1 MAGHKGARA
10 KCVQGWPARRLPRG
24 AAFGLAAICVGMAI
38 TLSAVAADEV
48 RTVTVAPA
56 AATTA
61 QPAASEAS
69 PKPDAAKP
77 GDQPP
82 NGEKKPGGDK
92 KPDGEKKPD
101 GQAGDDKSKE
111 KKPEETQPVKRPA
124 EPTKPANPDELNV
137 RPDETGMVSFSFKGQ
152 PWQPVLEWLADIS
165 HMSLDWQEIPGGYL
179 DLTTRRKYTVDEA
192 RDLINSTLRGFGYTL
207 LRNGEV
213 LVVAN
218 LKSLDGSL
226 VPLVLPSELDK
237 RGYFEVVH
245 TFFDL
250 ERLQAEIMA
259 EELKPLINSTYGK
272 INALKTT
279 NRIDVLETAGTLR
292 KIRDIIGA
300 EQGES
305 GKDHQLREFKLKHA
319 RVDDVLATLKQLL
332 GIQPDRPAPMS
343 PQEMQQ
349 QMQMQ
354 QQMMQ
359 QMQQQ
364 AQQNGGKAPPGPKQ
378 EEKIYLAIN
387 RRENSIMALATPD
400 KLAIIENAV
409 GFLDVPSD
417 GSPLAGL
424 QRVQIYRL
432 AAAEPGPIVATLKD
446 LGNLDPSTQLQV
458 DNINKAIIVNGPLVD
473 HVTVRSLIE
482 KLDGSTRRFEVIQLR
497 KLDADFV
504 AGSIEFLFRG
514 PDKNANRPRYVFG
527 NYQTDQTKA
536 GDFQVEADTKNNR
549 LLLRVNDIEFDE
561 IIKLMKKLGEDPL
574 VEAQAEN
581 MRVIHSTP
589 GRDTDQLLDRLKRLW
604 PTISPTPLEL
614 NIDQPDKQDGAS
626 PDGDR
631 NDRKKAEKT
640 QEADQA
646 APDSKENPEKKPQ
659 PKPVVHAPS
668 TATAAMPPHRTML
681 PVSADLPSLVA
692 ENDSSATDSSP
703 RGPMGGRRATEPT
716 STITPSAERSPISIT
731 RGPQGLIVTS
741 RDAASLDQL
750 MKLIDELSPN
760 DGKYHLFS
768 LKHSYAKDVAYLLEG
783 IFKSDDKKRNVSPFI
798 YLFDEPPPEDKQRN
812 RLSKREPL
820 KFTADSVTNSI
831 LVQNADDEQL
841 ANIKMLIDFYDKDE
855 PPDSQS
861 IRRTEIVSIKY
872 AKAKPIADVVK
883 EVYRDLLSPND
894 KALATNQPQQQQQRP
909 FYSIFDTGDSTSQ
922 ASNLPKFKGLLSIG
936 IDETSNT
943 LVVSAPQFLLT
954 PVTNM
959 IKKLDE
965 STKPAEPVVQVISM
979 HGMMDDPLVSAALKS
994 IADPSTAKANA
1005 AAAASAQSR
1014 RDGDRNRN
1022 NGRGGPWNRD
1032 GNNNSG
1038 GGNNQNNNR

>member
-1 MAGHKGARA
+1 MAGHKGA
-10 KCVQGWPARRLPRG
+10 QGWQIKYLILG
-24 AAFGLAAICVGMAI
+24 LFGIWVAANWVPIGR
-38 TLSAVAADEV
+38 ADEV
-48 RTVTVAPA
+48 ARPATAPA
-56 AATTA
+56 AVSATA
-61 QPAASEAS
+61 QPAVSDAS
-69 PKPDAAKP
+69 AKP
-77 GDQPP
+77 AEGPKTGDQSPP
-82 NGEKKPGGDK
+82 GDK
-92 KPDGEKKPD
+92 KAEGEKKPD
-101 GQAGDDKSKE
+101 GQPRDDKSKD
-111 KKPEETQPVKRPA
+111 KKPEETTPVKRPV
-124 EPTKPANPDELNV
+124 EPTKPADPAELNV

-152 PWQPVLEWLADIS
+152 PWLPVLEWLADIS

-179 DLTTRRKYTVDEA
+179 DLTTRRKYTIDEA

-218 LKSLDGSL
+218 LKSLDASL
-226 VPLVLPSELDK
+226 VPVVPPRDLDQ
-237 RGYFEVVH
+237 RGYFELVH
-245 TFFDL
+245 TIFDL
-250 ERLQAEIMA
+250 DRLQAETMA
-259 EELKPLINSTYGK
+259 EELKPMINSTYGK

-279 NRIDVLETAGTLR
+279 NRVDVLETAGTLR

-305 GKDHQLREFKLKHA
+305 GKDHQLKEFRLKHA
-319 RVDDVLATLKQLL
+319 RVDDVLVTLKQLL
-332 GIQPDRPAPMS
+332 GIQPDRTGPIN
-343 PQEMQQ
+343 PQEIQQ

-378 EEKIYLAIN
+378 EEKIYLAVN
-387 RRENSIMALATPD
+387 RRDNSIMALATPD
-400 KLAIIENAV
+400 KLAVIENAV
-409 GFLDVPSD
+409 SLLDVPSD
-417 GSPLAGL
+417 GKSPLASLAGIN
-424 QRVQIYRL
+424 IYRL

-446 LGNLDPSTQLQV
+446 LGNLDPSTQLQI
-458 DNINKAIIVNGPLVD
+458 DNVNKAIIVNGPLVD
-473 HVTVRSLIE
+473 HVTIRALID
-482 KLDGSTRRFEVIQLR
+482 KLDGSTRHFEVIPLR
-497 KLDADFV
+497 KLDADYV

-514 PDKNANRPRYVFG
+514 PDKSASRPRQIFG
-527 NYQTDQTKA
+527 NYQAEQTKR

-549 LLLRVNDIEFDE
+549 LILCVNDLEFEE
-561 IIKLMKKLGEDPL
+561 IVKLIRKLGEDPFA
-574 VEAQAEN
+574 EAGAEN

-589 GRDTDQLLDRLKRLW
+589 GQDTDQLLDRLKRLW

-614 NIDQPDKQDGAS
+614 HLDQPEKPDGAV
-626 PDGDR
+626 PGGDR
-631 NDRKKAEKT
+631 EKSDRKKAEKT
-640 QEADQA
+640 QEANEV
-646 APDSKENPEKKPQ
+646 APDSKEKPETKPQ
-659 PKPVVHAPS
+659 PKPAVHSPS
-668 TATAAMPPHRTML
+668 TATADMPPHKTTF
-681 PVSADLPSLVA
+681 PVSADLPVPLA
-692 ENDSSATDSSP
+692 ENDSPPADDSP
-703 RGPMGGRRATEPT
+703 HRPMNGRHATEPT

-783 IFKSDDKKRNVSPFI
+783 IFKTDDKKRNVSPFI
-798 YLFDEPPPEDKQRN
+798 YLFDEPPPEDTKRN
-812 RLSKREPL
+812 RLSKREVL

-909 FYSIFDTGDSTSQ
+909 FYSIFDTGDSTTQ

-954 PVTNM
+954 PVISM

-965 STKPAEPVVQVISM
+965 STRPAEPVVQVMSM

-1032 GNNNSG
+1032 GNNSGG